1 MPLYD
6 SMVSADV
13 IPEKRD
19 WFFTVNHLFSLK
31 LLNDIHP
38 IFAAFYLRKVGQSS
52 TLFNELFAIAQST
65 VKSITVSK
73 TTSVDEF
80 ISSGCLAQWL
90 SKCYFKHKC
99 PRGKTCDDLL
109 EKPSQ
114 LKLWKELLKGHASE
128 YSRVLSVCLV
138 HDHNITQHVRPWE
151 GFFKTRNYYNK
162 TQKSVKVW

>member
-19 WFFTVNHLFSLK
+19 WFFTANHLFSLK
-31 LLNDIHP
+31 LLNDIPP

-52 TLFNELFAIAQST
+52 TLFNEVFAIAQST

-80 ISSGCLAQWL
+80 IKTL
-90 SKCYFKHKC
+90 SI
-99 PRGKTCDDLL
+99 GQNGNVQVVLL
-109 EKPSQ
+109 NDCQ
-114 LKLWKELLKGHASE
+114 
-128 YSRVLSVCLV
+128 SVTL
-138 HDHNITQHVRPWE
+138 NT
-151 GFFKTRNYYNK
+151 
-162 TQKSVKVW
+162 